1 MDIKSM
7 ESLPRDFVL
16 YLEEHPNYSGVVF
29 SGEKVNI
36 LELLKENAKFFPQ
49 IRAAFPGISETRL
62 ELILIHL
69 TELHLVGKLELDQ
82 GFMYFVT
89 NEGVDLLE
97 RLKKVKE
104 GFSL

>member
-1 MDIKSM
+1 M
-7 ESLPRDFVL
+7 EGFPKDFVI
-16 YLEEHPNYSGVVF
+16 YLEEHPNYSEVVF
-29 SGEKVNI
+29 SSEKVSI
-36 LELLKENAKFFPQ
+36 LESLKENAKFFPQ
-49 IRAAFPGISETRL
+49 IMAAFPGISETRL

-69 TELHLVGKLELDQ
+69 TELHLVGKLELNQ

-89 NEGVDLLE
+89 SEGADLLE